1 MSLASLLEL
10 SNSSSS
16 DFLRG
21 LLALSTEFDALAD
34 GATMRPKAAR
44 RQHRLA

>member
-16 DFLRG
+16 DFLKG
-21 LLALSTEFDALAD
+21 LLALSIEFDALVD
-34 GATMRPKAAR
+34 GATIRPKAVRPR
-44 RQHRLA
+44 RQPL